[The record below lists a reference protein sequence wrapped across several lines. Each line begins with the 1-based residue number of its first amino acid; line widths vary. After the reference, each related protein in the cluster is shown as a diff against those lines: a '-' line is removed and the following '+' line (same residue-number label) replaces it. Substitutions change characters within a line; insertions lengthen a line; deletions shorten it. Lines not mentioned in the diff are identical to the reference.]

1 MRVKKKS
8 LIMLVCTLIIV
19 SGVTFGTIAYLTDS
33 ASITNHFTIGNV
45 DIIVDEDKV
54 DENGDRTPVDP
65 NNPNGP
71 FLRTEYGNEYPLI
84 PGSVHYKDPT
94 LTVIKGSKE
103 SYVRM
108 IVTISN
114 AKEIKAIFEE
124 LKALYP
130 EKYAGGFVPGEY
142 VTGGDNTKWLYTGTM
157 TEDEV
162 LNTYTL
168 EFRYF
173 ETVEPAANENLKL
186 PPLFTTIRIPEDL
199 TYDQLNRLTEFS
211 IDIDGHAIQAVGFTD
226 AAEAWAAFDAQTK
239 VTGKTTT
246 DATAADTTTDTTVS
260 DATTGDTT
268 TDATTADATVGDAT
282 AADTTAT
289 GTTGQ

>member
-1 MRVKKKS
+1 MRMKKKS
-8 LIMLVCTLIIV
+8 LIMLVCTLIII
-19 SGVTFGTIAYLTDS
+19 SGVTFGTIAYLTDR
-33 ASITNHFTIGNV
+33 ASVTNRFTIGNV

-54 DENGDRTPVDP
+54 DENGDRIPVDP

-71 FLRTEYGNEYPLI
+71 FLRTEEGNVYPLI

-142 VTGGDNTKWLYTGTM
+142 VTGRDNTKWVYTGTM

-199 TYDQLNRLTEFS
+199 TYDQLNRLTDFS

-239 VTGKTTT
+239 VTGKTVTGMTT
-246 DATAADTTTDTTVS
+246 GDTTTADATVS

-268 TDATTADATVGDAT
+268 TGTTVGDAT
-282 AADTTAT
+282 AANTTAT